1 MKHPTTTSHVCRT
14 HYVAVI
20 PVVTLRSS
28 TIICPKTPQSAFFA
42 VLSLHWRRASMHS
55 KIAAQVLCIDGT
67 FLTGRYKGTMLIAI
81 AADGYA
87 AGTTPE
93 DSYGAAQAPPSPQ
106 GVAEQMAQSLF
117 ASPTQEELGYSQLHD
132 APPRATQQ
140 SEDQEAVHDSP
151 PPRRTRQPRDPFS
164 HGSRHTWAAQRA
176 ARRSKRGRS

>member
-1 MKHPTTTSHVCRT
+1 VLQVPSTGPTQDRRHVPLRTTRTPLPQGRRHVHLPTTRT
-14 HYVAVI
+14 
-20 PVVTLRSS
+20 PLLRGRHGLV
-28 TIICPKTPQSAFFA
+28 P
-42 VLSLHWRRASMHS
+42 
-55 KIAAQVLCIDGT
+55 
-67 FLTGRYKGTMLIAI
+67 LTGVRGFATVRVNNIHTLSYEFMRFFSA
-81 AADGYA
+81 GYG